1 MKLVKTL
8 ALTLNLIVLNSVADE
23 IAPARETVPETIAPA
38 VSAPAPLK
46 EAGKETR
53 QIVIS
58 QTQIQALGIKTGQLI
73 PVQEI
78 PLLQVAAK
86 AIIPPNKEN
95 WVSAAQ
101 GGLITKIAVALG
113 DKVSQGQLLAQINSP
128 ELLNLQ
134 RQYLKAGNE
143 LRLAESVFQR
153 DKKMADSGIIAN
165 SRLQESRSRYDSLSA
180 ETNEARQLLR
190 LTGMTEVA
198 IKQLETTRQL
208 NSLLNVVAPISG
220 VVLENKTTT
229 GSRVDNQTALFLIA
243 DLTELWLELSIPQE
257 KINTIHLGDKV
268 TITDSEV
275 TAKISLLGQS
285 VNDQNQ
291 TITARAVIQAPQ
303 NEVRPGQSLQVN
315 VIKVLEQPAIK
326 LPNEAIA
333 QHQDQAFIFIKNE
346 QGFLVS
352 PVQIIG
358 KQESESF
365 ISSHLPAQ
373 SVVALS
379 GAAALKANWLGLGDA
394 D

>member
-1 MKLVKTL
+1 MKLIKI
-8 ALTLNLIVLNSVADE
+8 LTLTLSLIALNSIADE
-23 IAPARETVPETIAPA
+23 LTPEPETVPETNTAV
-38 VSAPAPLK
+38 VSAPTPIPESEK
-46 EAGKETR
+46 KTR

-58 QTQIQALGIKTGQLI
+58 EAQILALGIKTGQLTR
-73 PVQEI
+73 VQEI
-78 PLLQVAAK
+78 PLMQAAAK

-101 GGLITKIAVALG
+101 GGLITKIAVAIG
-113 DKVSQGQLLAQINSP
+113 DKVNQGQLLAQINSP

-190 LTGMTEVA
+190 LTGMTEAA

-208 NSLLNVVAPISG
+208 NSVLNVVSPISG
-220 VVLENKTTT
+220 VILENKAVS
-229 GSRVDNQTALFLIA
+229 GSRVDNQTALFHLA
-243 DLTELWLELSIPQE
+243 DLTELWLEFSIPQE
-257 KINTIHLGDKV
+257 KINAVHLGDKV
-268 TITDSEV
+268 TVTDSEV

-291 TITARAVIQAPQ
+291 TITARAVIQSPQ

-315 VIKVLEQPAIK
+315 VIKVLENAAFK

-352 PVQIIG
+352 PVQILG

-365 ISSHLPAQ
+365 ISSNLPAQ
-373 SVVALS
+373 SVIALG
-379 GAAALKANWLGLGDA
+379 GATALKANWLGLGDA